1 LIINNI
7 RDLPSRKG
15 WYFFENMEFIES
27 QLILKKGITFKGL
40 SPSNQ
45 KEIYY
50 GEVVFTT
57 GMTGYI
63 ETLTDPSYAGEI
75 ITFTYPLIG
84 NYGVPEKKYWES
96 EKIHV
101 SGIIV
106 SEACT
111 NWDHINGKSSLLN
124 WLESQKVPIMTN
136 VDTRELT
143 KQLREYGV
151 MPGAILPTNYS
162 SNSQNKKLNYTNLSD
177 QNLIPE
183 VSTKIKNIYNQKKSN
198 NKTIIVVDCGIKN
211 NILRSLKE
219 LPLTI
224 HHVPYNYDYTQ
235 EKFDAV
241 FLSNGPGDPKVCI
254 ETIAILKKAMKLEKP
269 IFGICLGSQILAL
282 AAGADTYKLKYGHR
296 GQNQPCR
303 EEKTGKC
310 FITSQNHGYAVDEKT
325 IPKDW
330 YINFRNLND
339 NSVEGIS
346 HKTLPF
352 FSVQFHPEASPGP
365 TDTKWLFEKFYDLI

>member
-1 LIINNI
+1 
-7 RDLPSRKG
+7 
-15 WYFFENMEFIES
+15 MEFIES